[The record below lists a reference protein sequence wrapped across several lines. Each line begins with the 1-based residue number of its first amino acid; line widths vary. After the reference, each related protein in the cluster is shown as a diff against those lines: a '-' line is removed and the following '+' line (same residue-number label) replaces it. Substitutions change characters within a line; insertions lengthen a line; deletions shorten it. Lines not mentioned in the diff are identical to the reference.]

1 MIRRRLVHILV
12 LAAALALAACQAT
25 PSPAP
30 PSPPPEVFVEPG
42 DGAYPVLKQIAESQQ
57 SIRAAFYL
65 LSDED
70 VIAALAEAR
79 ERGVDVRV
87 ILEESPL
94 GGGDTNRLAREAL
107 VAQRVAVMWGNPTF
121 RYTHIKA
128 MVVDDKTAV
137 VMTLN
142 PTRSAFTSNREYGL
156 ILRDPDMVAEI
167 ASVFDADWSR
177 ETASVRNEALAW
189 SPINSRRKL
198 SALIRGAN
206 TSLDVECP
214 YLLDEDVES
223 LLIDA
228 ARRGVRVRLVTAP
241 SSGADVNAQALSRLD
256 GAGVAVRYL
265 PSPYVHA
272 KVVIA
277 DETTAFVGS
286 VNFSATS
293 LDFNR
298 ELSVIVEHPDAVG
311 TLLATFEKDWEEAQ
325 P

>member
-1 MIRRRLVHILV
+1 MTLRRVVRILLLV
-12 LAAALALAACQAT
+12 AGLALAACQST
-25 PSPAP
+25 PAPP

-42 DGAYPVLKQIAESQQ
+42 DGAYPVLKPIAEARH
-57 SIRAAFYL
+57 SIRAVFYL

-70 VIAALAEAR
+70 VIRALTEAR

-87 ILEESPL
+87 MLEESPF
-94 GGGDTNRLAREAL
+94 GGGEVNRRAREML
-107 VAQRVAVMWGNPTF
+107 VAGRVAVMWGNPTF

-128 MVVDDKTAV
+128 MVVDDETAL

-142 PTRSAFTSNREYGL
+142 PTRSAFTRNREYGL

-177 ETASVRNEALAW
+177 EAVSVRHEALAW

-198 SALIRGAN
+198 SALIRRAE

-214 YLLDEDVES
+214 YLLDEDTED
-223 LLIDA
+223 LLVDA
-228 ARRGVRVRLVTAP
+228 ALEGVRVRLVTSP
-241 SSGADVNAQALSRLD
+241 SSRADINAQALSRLGD
-256 GAGVAVRYL
+256 AGIEVRYL
-265 PSPYVHA
+265 PSPSVHA
-272 KVVIA
+272 KLLIA
-277 DETTAFVGS
+277 DGERAFVGS
-286 VNFSATS
+286 VNLSATS

-298 ELSVIVEHPDAVG
+298 ELSVLVDHPDALG
-311 TLLATFEKDWEEAQ
+311 TLLATFGRDWEEAQ